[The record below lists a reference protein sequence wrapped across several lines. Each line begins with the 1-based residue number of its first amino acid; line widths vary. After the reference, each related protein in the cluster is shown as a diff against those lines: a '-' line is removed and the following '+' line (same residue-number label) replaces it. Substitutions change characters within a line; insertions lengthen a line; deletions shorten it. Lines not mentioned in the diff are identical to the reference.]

1 MSKKNVDSNVPNGL
15 AMDGRVIYD
24 YQIGALEGK
33 LLTFIET
40 FGFSEL
46 REKAVKDV
54 FKSILRTELY
64 LETQYVSG
72 DYLNEAISKYRA
84 SGSGQTSGVGFKS

>member
-1 MSKKNVDSNVPNGL
+1 MSKKLNGNVPNGL
-15 AMDGRVIYD
+15 AMDGRVLYD

-54 FKSILRTELY
+54 LKSILRTDLY
-64 LETQYVSG
+64 LETTYVG
-72 DYLNEAISKYRA
+72 GEFLNKAISGYRE
-84 SGSGQTSGVGFKS
+84 SGSGPTSRN